1 MPYSPVVRVA
11 DELAVSW
18 GANSVNPVKSSVF
31 SVSRPC
37 AASSLPQLAKE
48 IAARIGSAKK

>member
-11 DELAVSW
+11 DELDDYW
-18 GANSVNPVKSSVF
+18 GANTVNPVKSSVF

-48 IAARIGSAKK
+48 IAARIDSAKK